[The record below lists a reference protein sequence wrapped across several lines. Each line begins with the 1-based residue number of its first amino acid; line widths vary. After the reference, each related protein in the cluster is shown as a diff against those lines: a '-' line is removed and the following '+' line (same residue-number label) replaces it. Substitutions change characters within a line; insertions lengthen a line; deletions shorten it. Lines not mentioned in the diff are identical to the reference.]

1 MTVSII
7 WTILANPL
15 ANNTIVVMLEVVQ
28 VEIVEVVEV
37 VEVM

>member
-15 ANNTIVVMLEVVQ
+15 ANNTIVVILEVVE
-28 VEIVEVVEV
+28 VVELEIVEVVEV
-37 VEVM
+37 M